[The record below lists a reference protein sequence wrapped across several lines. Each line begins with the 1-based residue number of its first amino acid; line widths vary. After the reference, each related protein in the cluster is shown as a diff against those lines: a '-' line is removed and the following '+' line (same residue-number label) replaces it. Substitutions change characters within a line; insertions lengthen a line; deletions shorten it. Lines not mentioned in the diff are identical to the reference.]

1 MLRFLSFFFIL
12 IFCNSAFSSSKKD
25 IISKMEIMNN
35 LSFNFIQIID
45 DKEQKG
51 KCIIKYPKKIFCE
64 YEGHK
69 KKIVVS
75 NGKSLVIKN
84 RNNNSYYIYRH
95 KNTPLNYLLDK
106 NYLISKINDL
116 EARDVDNK
124 YLNFTILENNNEI
137 NIFFDKK
144 TSKIVGWQT
153 QDIYQ
158 NLVITFISS
167 VKINKK
173 INDDIFILPKKWL
186 GNYLINVSDL
196 KIFIP
201 RAK

>member
-12 IFCNSAFSSSKKD
+12 IFCNSAFSSSKKN
-25 IISKMEIMNN
+25 IISKIEITNN

-64 YEGHK
+64 YEGYK
-69 KKIVVS
+69 RKIVVS

-84 RNNNSYYIYRH
+84 RNNNSYYIYRL

-116 EARDVDNK
+116 EARDINNK

-173 INDDIFILPKKWL
+173 INDDIFILPKK
-186 GNYLINVSDL
+186 
-196 KIFIP
+196 
-201 RAK
+201 